1 MDKRPTMKKTEVK
14 TLVIHPQDKTTTFL
28 ERIYQNIPNKT
39 VVTKGLRRAEILELI
54 RTHDRVIMLGHGS
67 PRGLLNMGQFPDCVY
82 VVDSQMVS
90 LLSQK
95 KNNVF
100 IWCHADEFVDRFQL
114 KGFYSGMFVSE
125 VGEARYER
133 LDKVTQNDVD
143 ESNIVFSEV
152 LGKCV
157 EGTSELIFVMVIR
170 EYGELTSTNKVAELN
185 HSRLYFRV

>member
-1 MDKRPTMKKTEVK
+1 MR
-14 TLVIHPQDKTTTFL
+14 TLVIHPKDKTTTFL
-28 ERIYQNIPNKT
+28 ERIYRDITNTTI
-39 VVTKGLRRAEILELI
+39 VTEGCRRSEILKLI
-54 RTHDRVIMLGHGS
+54 RENDRVIMLGHGS

-95 KNNVF
+95 KDNVF
-100 IWCHADEFVDRFQL
+100 IWCHADEFVDRFNL

-143 ESNIVFSEV
+143 ESNIMFSEV
-152 LGKCV
+152 LGRCV
-157 EGTSELIFVMVIR
+157 TLDTEQIFDTVIQG
-170 EYGELTSTNKVAELN
+170 YGELTSTNKVVQLN